1 MKTILHVLL
10 LVTAL
15 ECFAF
20 DELLFKPL
28 EANPIE
34 ARIGMLYQPNVD
46 KLRMDIGNSFDLSEL
61 INNNN
66 LKLRTGGDFM
76 TFTRL
81 RSVGKLKFPVET
93 TDYYFGINISS
104 LINLNNKKIYTRMRI
119 AHISSH
125 LIDGYTNNWEFI
137 KTPFVYSREFIDLVI
152 AAYLREDF
160 RVYLGTNVVFSTIPK
175 DFSPIEGQIGFDSQ
189 RYLNKLFD
197 LEFGYD
203 FRLRNLNNT
212 YYGQNSFQAG
222 LKLKTYEN
230 IGLFFG
236 YYFYSGLSIHGLF
249 YDEIDSYHG
258 LGFQIKY
265 K

>member
-1 MKTILHVLL
+1 MKTLLHVLL
-10 LVTAL
+10 LMTAL
-15 ECFAF
+15 ECLAF
-20 DELLFKPL
+20 DELLFDPL

-46 KLRMDIGNSFDLSEL
+46 KLRMDIGNTFDLTEL
-61 INNNN
+61 VNNKTM
-66 LKLRTGGDFM
+66 KLRLGGDFM

-104 LINLNNKKIYTRMRI
+104 LINLNNKKIYTRMRV

-137 KTPFVYSREFIDLVI
+137 KTPFVYSREFIDFVF
-152 AAYLREDF
+152 ATYLLDDL
-160 RVYLGTNVVFSTIPK
+160 RVYLGTNIVFSTIPK
-175 DFSPIEGQIGFDSQ
+175 DFAPVEGQVGFDSQ
-189 RYLNKLFD
+189 RYINEIID

-203 FRLRNLNNT
+203 FRLRNLNDT
-212 YYGQNSFQAG
+212 FYGQNSLQAG
-222 LKLKTYEN
+222 FRVKTYKD
-230 IGLFFG
+230 IGLFLG
-236 YYFYSGLSIHGLF
+236 YYYYSGLSIHGLF